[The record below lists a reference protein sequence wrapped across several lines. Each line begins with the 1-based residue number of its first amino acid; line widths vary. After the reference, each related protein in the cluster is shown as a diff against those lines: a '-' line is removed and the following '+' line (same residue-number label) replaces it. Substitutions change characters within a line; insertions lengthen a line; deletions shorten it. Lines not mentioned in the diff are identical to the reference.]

1 MLAAY
6 NAADTVTLWDVE
18 TSQVLQSFSGSGPS
32 RYWNGQPNYSRY
44 GGRLAYGVTFDPQ
57 AQVRS
62 DDLASLG
69 IQIVVP
75 DASVER
81 LRSIAELCGAP
92 RAVTE
97 ALTADTLDADDLSA
111 FMVRVE
117 SLPDGAIPPACA
129 ADLLAVAE
137 AMVAL

>member
-1 MLAAY
+1 
-6 NAADTVTLWDVE
+6 
-18 TSQVLQSFSGSGPS
+18 
-32 RYWNGQPNYSRY
+32 
-44 GGRLAYGVTFDPQ
+44 
-57 AQVRS
+57 
-62 DDLASLG
+62 
-69 IQIVVP
+69 
-75 DASVER
+75 
-81 LRSIAELCGAP
+81 LCGAP
-92 RAVTE
+92 HAVTE